1 MYCAWLARK
10 VSSAENDFERH
21 SIRMDDMFELRSSIS
36 GVDLDQEAM
45 KLMEYQAS
53 YEAAARVL
61 TVSNQLLGELMNS
74 V

>member
-1 MYCAWLARK
+1 
-10 VSSAENDFERH
+10 
-21 SIRMDDMFELRSSIS
+21 MDDMFELRNSIS

-61 TVSNQLLGELMNS
+61 TVSNQLLGELMN
-74 V
+74 VV

>member
-1 MYCAWLARK
+1 
-10 VSSAENDFERH
+10 
-21 SIRMDDMFELRSSIS
+21 MFELRSSIS